1 MMEVGAGRA
10 TIAAIASTRLSLN
23 EAVFRWCLRRADR
36 SLDRRALE
44 PALGYCLLAADSAAY
59 HGFGQLASPGL
70 ERRLLGVAAQ
80 LPVPPPRLPPRPGP
94 VRWLHVMD
102 RTYAIGGHTALVR
115 RWMSLDPDGGRHHV
129 LFLSHHGEIDPR
141 LVEAARATGGG
152 VDALDPGAPLLERAM
167 ALRQRAWTHADRVVL
182 HVHPWS
188 VVPVVALGIAGGP
201 PVMLL
206 NHLSQKFWVGGSVA
220 DLVLNLRDSALEWSA
235 AYRGIARNALLPIPI
250 ATRVSRETGS
260 TARRKLGLPAGAP
273 VLLTI
278 GNGDKYQP
286 LPGLDFFDAAA
297 AILRAEHAAHLVAVG
312 PREDPRWRALREM
325 SRGRVSAVGPQADL
339 DPYHAAADVYLE
351 SFPLGSPTALLEVGL
366 LGTPCVRAPRD
377 VPPPFS
383 IDGAAIVGVEQPRDV
398 ADYVRTA
405 VALVAHEGERRA
417 QGRALGSAI
426 REHHT
431 ESGWGK
437 YLRNAVQ
444 ALPDHHRVY
453 SLDGAELL
461 PPHLRDFSVALATVG
476 QRDDTLTATLQAA
489 LETDLPARVD
499 TTLARVLV
507 GRCVA
512 RDPALLV
519 RGRLLRALIEFVIGR
534 RLTNGA
540 RRARRRARRLFS
552 AKGSGR

>member
-1 MMEVGAGRA
+1 
-10 TIAAIASTRLSLN
+10 
-23 EAVFRWCLRRADR
+23 
-36 SLDRRALE
+36 
-44 PALGYCLLAADSAAY
+44 
-59 HGFGQLASPGL
+59 
-70 ERRLLGVAAQ
+70 
-80 LPVPPPRLPPRPGP
+80 
-94 VRWLHVMD
+94 
-102 RTYAIGGHTALVR
+102 
-115 RWMSLDPDGGRHHV
+115 
-129 LFLSHHGEIDPR
+129 
-141 LVEAARATGGG
+141 
-152 VDALDPGAPLLERAM
+152 
-167 ALRQRAWTHADRVVL
+167 
-182 HVHPWS
+182 
-188 VVPVVALGIAGGP
+188 
-201 PVMLL
+201 
-206 NHLSQKFWVGGSVA
+206 
-220 DLVLNLRDSALEWSA
+220 
-235 AYRGIARNALLPIPI
+235 
-250 ATRVSRETGS
+250 
-260 TARRKLGLPAGAP
+260 
-273 VLLTI
+273 
-278 GNGDKYQP
+278 
-286 LPGLDFFDAAA
+286 
-297 AILRAEHAAHLVAVG
+297 
-312 PREDPRWRALREM
+312 M

>member
-1 MMEVGAGRA
+1 
-10 TIAAIASTRLSLN
+10 
-23 EAVFRWCLRRADR
+23 
-36 SLDRRALE
+36 
-44 PALGYCLLAADSAAY
+44 
-59 HGFGQLASPGL
+59 
-70 ERRLLGVAAQ
+70 
-80 LPVPPPRLPPRPGP
+80 
-94 VRWLHVMD
+94 
-102 RTYAIGGHTALVR
+102 R
-115 RWMSLDPDGGRHHV
+115 RWMNLDPDGGRHHV

-141 LVEAARATGGG
+141 LVEPARATGGG
-152 VDALDPGAPLLERAM
+152 VDALDPDAPLLERAM
-167 ALRQRAWTHADRVVL
+167 ALRQRAWTHAERVVL

-250 ATRVSRETGS
+250 APRVSRETRS

-325 SRGRVSAVGPQADL
+325 SGGRVAAVGPQTDL

-437 YLRNAVQ
+437 YLRNAVE
-444 ALPDHHRVY
+444 ALPDHHRVH
-453 SLDGAELL
+453 SLDGAEPL

-489 LETDLPARVD
+489 LETGLPARVD
-499 TTLARVLV
+499 TTLARALV

-512 RDPALLV
+512 RDPGLLV
-519 RGRLLRALIEFVIGR
+519 RGRLLLALIEFVIGR
-534 RLTNGA
+534 RVMNGA